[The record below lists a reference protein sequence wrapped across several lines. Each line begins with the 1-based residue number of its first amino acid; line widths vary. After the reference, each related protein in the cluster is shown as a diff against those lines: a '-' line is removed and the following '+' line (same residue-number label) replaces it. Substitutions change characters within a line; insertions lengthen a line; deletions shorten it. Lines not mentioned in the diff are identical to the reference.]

1 MLINVANLF
10 SKRQASLY
18 STKRWGDCFPIPR
31 PHWRWPTFKL
41 TFLIKQGKGVAS
53 SFILLLHK
61 FCPGPAQPLT
71 MRRWQLLDCFAF
83 CLFAVSM
90 RRATGL
96 AASRESGW
104 RRGCSPKHRQE
115 GVWKLSQLLQGQLW
129 VDSDS
134 CYTTGGRGEDVWW
147 GGLWEPKGGAKHP
160 SKGTVCAREG
170 RLPGPARP
178 LLPEGSEVP
187 ECPVL
192 PNSESLTFIFKGPPQ
207 KLKVIL
213 PSQRDLV

>member
-1 MLINVANLF
+1 
-10 SKRQASLY
+10 
-18 STKRWGDCFPIPR
+18 
-31 PHWRWPTFKL
+31 
-41 TFLIKQGKGVAS
+41 
-53 SFILLLHK
+53 
-61 FCPGPAQPLT
+61 

-170 RLPGPARP
+170 RLPENGVQGTLGTQRGGQACATQPDAQTLGKGAPDAYHPADSRA
-178 LLPEGSEVP
+178 PEP
-187 ECPVL
+187 ESPGHGCR
-192 PNSESLTFIFKGPPQ
+192 G
-207 KLKVIL
+207 
-213 PSQRDLV
+213 